1 MCWGKPRKPNFWHFF
16 TLSPTIQEVSDF
28 SLNPSHLLNS
38 SLCCS
43 MYCFVCKCVL
53 YFCHR
58 VSAQLQLTNVSKTRD
73 HAIRKSSIFIH
84 LWTSVA
90 HECALSNPWFISL
103 PQHYAC
109 TQFLTLLAL
118 HFPLPKV
125 IKRCL
130 TSQTLQLQGTGVREE
145 RKDQH
150 FTGWSTQEEG
160 LGTGVWGNVVD
171 YGKIL
176 WRRCCSS
183 PGFLLEDSDM
193 S

>member
-1 MCWGKPRKPNFWHFF
+1 MCVGKQGNW
-16 TLSPTIQEVSDF
+16 ISDF
-28 SLNPSHLLNS
+28 FYSFGRHTRVEWFFSES
-38 SLCCS
+38 KS
-43 MYCFVCKCVL
+43 FVKQHFVLFYVLRLCKCVL
-53 YFCHR
+53 YYWQR
-58 VSAQLQLTNVSKTRD
+58 LSTQLQLTDISITRD
-73 HAIRKSSIFIH
+73 HAIRKSSIFRH
-84 LWTSVA
+84 LWPSVA
-90 HECALSNPWFISL
+90 HECEMSSPWFISL

-109 TQFLTLLAL
+109 IQFLTLLAL

-130 TSQTLQLQGTGVREE
+130 TYQTLQLQGTGVREE
-145 RKDQH
+145 REDQH

-176 WRRCCSS
+176 WWRCCSS

-193 S
+193 Y